1 MTDPQA
7 DTVQNTYSTN
17 LAVATTSTNPP
28 TEQAVYNRVAMA
40 LGEKIHQAKAKQ
52 QTPVDGH
59 LRRVTES
66 GDAPFYDPS
75 RQVSSLQMIVMS

>member
-1 MTDPQA
+1 
-7 DTVQNTYSTN
+7 
-17 LAVATTSTNPP
+17 
-28 TEQAVYNRVAMA
+28 MA